1 VPNTLAV
8 IPRPQPRPDSAA
20 LAAAWGL
27 TRPGDVAR
35 AWARRQVEKIR
46 VAWGA
51 GRLQFPPFWDNY
63 TEETPEIREAY
74 LPMLREPM
82 VKAPY
87 SLSVAGVAALECQ
100 VIPARPDD
108 ERHKQAAAAFK
119 AVLSRVG
126 RGNKNGRACGTRLV
140 ASEILSGARI
150 AGWSLCELVPAPAP
164 YRWDGPARGKEY
176 WLDIKSKDTR
186 RLTPLVDE
194 FKNVVAVRS
203 FAAGARTWE
212 GRDLDSFVTYAHWPL
227 YCSPTGTSDFRA
239 VYRACWIKNVAWQ
252 LRAVGFDR
260 FTHPY
265 FQATY
270 GDITQKAA
278 IEEALQDARS
288 EGYIVLPPG
297 ATATAVDLAMKSDE
311 IFHSGIQDLDR
322 EILIGISWSHL
333 PIQEGQTQGGRGD
346 TKVQQA
352 TADLKLYDDAASL
365 AGVVQGQMAD
375 PWYERNFADVEPG
388 TVVWGA
394 VQEKDLKVEADVDD
408 VFVNRLGGKLSL
420 QEAYKRYGRT
430 PPKGPD
436 DVLGGAPKPPPG
448 QGGPPGFP
456 PQPPGGGGGSPFG
469 GEGPDAQFCGG
480 PGSGVPG
487 PCPGPDRG
495 LDHVVARA
503 RANAAARRV
512 WVAGM
517 RHARKGT
524 EHTKAALD
532 AATAEHAALHA
543 HADAAE
549 AGARAAGA
557 TRFARGHAAPKGR
570 ASRAARPPEPGFTGT
585 DSLGRRWV
593 NGKLVAKEKE
603 AGDGRDGPGG
613 GAVGGEPAAAG
624 GQVAGA
630 PGGPGAGGTG
640 PGGDGGDKSAGAG
653 PAGRVPAS
661 PEEVNKRLDRYADFF
676 RRKGQHQVAD
686 WMEQLRDHVNEVGT
700 EEALKSLGEEAAGRG
715 EDVLYGGGWDSMG
728 SFAEQY
734 LSRNGIAL
742 ATPSFVSGEVESGK
756 RLVSSLAP
764 SGEGV
769 ASRGRESDVF
779 PVNPT
784 LANKLEEAKSLP
796 GLEKSEDIN
805 KLMGKQVEN
814 FTPDVVAKLD
824 DEYGKGR
831 WIVKSYGEEAYAGYG
846 IYFPQRV
853 AQLQQD
859 AKGAI
864 WSSGQE
870 LARYGFEHLRD
881 DSGKVIG
888 IRHAGGD
895 EYRFGTEKY
904 DNTIQGAAREAA
916 DRAATSSPHEQG
928 AAFPPGSFMAQPA
941 FAAVGVSDADR
952 AAGRTIAPGEG
963 RVHVVTRDGRAE
975 VVPHSTWIK
984 GEPLP
989 VVFESDDTR
998 AMARAAV
1005 LAVNALPESER
1016 RGQLYAPDLI
1026 KTPDGYRAVEANPA
1040 NEAGASGY
1048 LGDNPFIIDSYVSHL
1063 TGRDPAHVRFIRDLL
1078 TSKK

>member
-1 VPNTLAV
+1 MSPTSVIAKLGPGRPNPEWTAW
-8 IPRPQPRPDSAA
+8 A
-20 LAAAWGL
+20 LARRGQQPAE
-27 TRPGDVAR
+27 VKNF
-35 AWARRQVEKIR
+35 ARRVVEKIR
-46 VAWGA
+46 TAWGS
-51 GRLQFPPFWDNY
+51 GRLQLPPFWDNY

-203 FAAGARTWE
+203 FAAGAQTWE
-212 GRDLDSFVTYAHWPL
+212 GRQLDSFVTYAHWPL

-408 VFVNRLGGKLSL
+408 VFVNKLGGKLSL

-430 PPKGPD
+430 PPRGPD

-448 QGGPPGFP
+448 QGVPPGFP
-456 PQPPGGGGGSPFG
+456 PRTPPEGGGVAPFG

-487 PCPGPDRG
+487 PCPGPAHDEPTHPDPREAQRE
-495 LDHVVARA
+495 ARK
-503 RANAAARRV
+503 AARRQGRKDLHEAARTAFPGASV
-512 WVAGM
+512 DVSGDDVEIETGGRSLLLEYDPGRLAVNVDFTLSDTPAGQSSFE
-517 RHARKGT
+517 ATG
-524 EHTKAALD
+524 AALQAGTLDFARRLSALASTLGDKGLGISYETLEPRRARVYAKMLSAAGFVQAAGGAGTGKALWRKPGAAAAPPD
-532 AATAEHAALHA
+532 ATFSADDFDAFCGGPGSGVFGPCPGPQHDEPKTPREPARVEA
-543 HADAAE
+543 HPD
-549 AGARAAGA
+549 ARAAAKKLLGRDLADHEIAALACAPPGA
-557 TRFARGHAAPKGR
+557 TVRLSVSGGKVQLAAEKAAPDGTLEFNSTREVYKPWFAPVTCKNVTFGLRGEGR
-570 ASRAARPPEPGFTGT
+570 GQGLALFDAQVRTLQGAGVKMIQTSAAGGPSGGGNGYYTWPRMGYGGPMTSQQVERLPDAIKKALGGKRDVRDVFDLPGGAEAWKAYGSSMKLTFDLTPGSRNMKALESYKAERAARG
-585 DSLGRRWV
+585 
-593 NGKLVAKEKE
+593 
-603 AGDGRDGPGG
+603 
-613 GAVGGEPAAAG
+613 
-624 GQVAGA
+624 
-630 PGGPGAGGTG
+630 
-640 PGGDGGDKSAGAG
+640 
-653 PAGRVPAS
+653 
-661 PEEVNKRLDRYADFF
+661 
-676 RRKGQHQVAD
+676 
-686 WMEQLRDHVNEVGT
+686 
-700 EEALKSLGEEAAGRG
+700 
-715 EDVLYGGGWDSMG
+715 
-728 SFAEQY
+728 
-734 LSRNGIAL
+734 
-742 ATPSFVSGEVESGK
+742 
-756 RLVSSLAP
+756 
-764 SGEGV
+764 
-769 ASRGRESDVF
+769 
-779 PVNPT
+779 
-784 LANKLEEAKSLP
+784 
-796 GLEKSEDIN
+796 
-805 KLMGKQVEN
+805 
-814 FTPDVVAKLD
+814 
-824 DEYGKGR
+824 
-831 WIVKSYGEEAYAGYG
+831 
-846 IYFPQRV
+846 
-853 AQLQQD
+853 
-859 AKGAI
+859 
-864 WSSGQE
+864 
-870 LARYGFEHLRD
+870 
-881 DSGKVIG
+881 
-888 IRHAGGD
+888 
-895 EYRFGTEKY
+895 
-904 DNTIQGAAREAA
+904 
-916 DRAATSSPHEQG
+916 
-928 AAFPPGSFMAQPA
+928 
-941 FAAVGVSDADR
+941 
-952 AAGRTIAPGEG
+952 
-963 RVHVVTRDGRAE
+963 
-975 VVPHSTWIK
+975 
-984 GEPLP
+984 
-989 VVFESDDTR
+989 
-998 AMARAAV
+998 
-1005 LAVNALPESER
+1005 
-1016 RGQLYAPDLI
+1016 
-1026 KTPDGYRAVEANPA
+1026 
-1040 NEAGASGY
+1040 
-1048 LGDNPFIIDSYVSHL
+1048 
-1063 TGRDPAHVRFIRDLL
+1063 
-1078 TSKK
+1078 